1 MATDLEQTAIEA
13 PAEGEMEPN
22 GPRRRRLSRG
32 RIVVVG
38 LALAALAAVLVFTG
52 DSGDSDAPSPAAT
65 EEAPRSLADLP
76 EGYVT
81 YRDAETGFTLH
92 HPETWIQTIRPQATQ
107 RLVLNAGGDSGMLV
121 RVQEIEQPITTTEDL
136 EQIRPVTDGIAASA
150 PSVEV
155 LATDTVRVNEMP
167 GFFYLSRFT
176 NEETG
181 KSGVNAHY
189 FLFQGRKMNIIL
201 FQAVPEEEFDRLA
214 PDFDKVLAS
223 FRSDPVPAAPAG

>member
-1 MATDLEQTAIEA
+1 MTTHLEHTTTEG
-13 PAEGEMEPN
+13 PAGGRLGPVE
-22 GPRRRRLSRG
+22 PRRRRLPPG
-32 RIVVVG
+32 RIVVIG
-38 LALAALAAVLVFTG
+38 LALAALAAVLVFSG
-52 DSGDSDAPSPAAT
+52 DSGDGDGTTPGAAD
-65 EEAPRSLADLP
+65 EAPRSLADLP

-92 HPETWIQTIRPQATQ
+92 HPETWIQTIRPQESQ
-107 RLVLNAGGDSGMLV
+107 RLVLNAGGDNGVLV
-121 RVQEIEQPITTTEDL
+121 RVQETEQPIVTTEDL

-150 PSVEV
+150 AGVEV
-155 LATDTVRVNEMP
+155 LATDSVTVNDMP

-201 FQAVPEEEFDRLA
+201 FQAVPEDEFERLA
-214 PDFDKVLAS
+214 PEFDKVLAS
-223 FRSDPVPAAPAG
+223 FRSDPTQPAE

>member
-1 MATDLEQTAIEA
+1 MTTHLEQTTIKA
-13 PAEGEMEPN
+13 PAEGQMEPD

-32 RIVVVG
+32 RIVVLG

-52 DSGDSDAPSPAAT
+52 DSGDSDAPPPAAT

-92 HPETWIQTIRPQATQ
+92 HPETWVQTIRPQATQ
-107 RLVLNAGGDSGMLV
+107 RLVLNAGGDNGMLV

-150 PSVEV
+150 PGVEV
-155 LATDTVRVNEMP
+155 LATDTVSVNEMP

-223 FRSDPVPAAPAG
+223 FRSDPEPAPAG